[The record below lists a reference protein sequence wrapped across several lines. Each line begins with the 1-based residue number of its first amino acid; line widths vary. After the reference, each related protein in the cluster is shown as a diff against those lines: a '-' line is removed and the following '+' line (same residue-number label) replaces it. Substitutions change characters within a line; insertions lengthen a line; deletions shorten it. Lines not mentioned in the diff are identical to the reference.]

1 MYEGVNNEKSPSALP
16 PATKVTT
23 SFLCGFPEIV
33 YAHTANVYK
42 SMVLSLS
49 FTNVS
54 FTVSCTQLG
63 IYLVILLWAAGA
75 FALLL
80 FFYSCTVFHCVCTG
94 AYLPRCPLF
103 HLNVEG
109 ASRSVLYF
117 STVHLNL
124 HLSLPHRCRPGE
136 A

>member
-23 SFLCGFPEIV
+23 NFLCGFPEIV
-33 YAHTANVYK
+33 YVHRANVYK

-63 IYLVILLWAAGA
+63 IYLVILLWAAGP

-80 FFYSCTVFHCVCTG
+80 FTAAQCSIVCVLGLIYPDAHCFISMLKVLPALCCTFPPYT
-94 AYLPRCPLF
+94 
-103 HLNVEG
+103 
-109 ASRSVLYF
+109 
-117 STVHLNL
+117 
-124 HLSLPHRCRPGE
+124 
-136 A
+136 

>member
-1 MYEGVNNEKSPSALP
+1 MKSPSALP

-75 FALLL
+75 LHYYYFFTAAQCSIVCVLGLIYPDAHCFA
-80 FFYSCTVFHCVCTG
+80 
-94 AYLPRCPLF
+94 
-103 HLNVEG
+103 
-109 ASRSVLYF
+109 SVLK
-117 STVHLNL
+117 V
-124 HLSLPHRCRPGE
+124 LPALCCTFPPYT
-136 A
+136 